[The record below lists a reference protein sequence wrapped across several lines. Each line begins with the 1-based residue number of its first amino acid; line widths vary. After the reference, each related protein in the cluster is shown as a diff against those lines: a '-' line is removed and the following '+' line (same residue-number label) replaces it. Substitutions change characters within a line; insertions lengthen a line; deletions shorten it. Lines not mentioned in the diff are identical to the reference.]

1 MNYIAHIR
9 NYTMIKVFF
18 IVENCGTNIS
28 IDKHKNQK
36 FFDLG

>member
-18 IVENCGTNIS
+18 IVENFGTNIS
-28 IDKHKNQK
+28 IDKHENQK
-36 FFDLG
+36 CFDLG